1 MKEMLFKF
9 EEFYKTLQK
18 HPKEIQTAK
27 LQFLQGTIIFLQRTI
42 ISTVPFDRIWE
53 NNKKSTKLWGNNF
66 QYMNKS
72 QWKFQYRRLFHSWVI
87 NFRTT
92 ASINLSIF
100 LCYFTDFKK
109 TWNKQLKK
117 HENISKYFWSLEQAS
132 VKISMP

>member
-1 MKEMLFKF
+1 MLFKF

-27 LQFLQGTIIFLQRTI
+27 LQFLQGTIIFLQRTT
-42 ISTVPFDRIWE
+42 ISTVSFDRIWE

-72 QWKFQYRRLFHSWVI
+72 QWKFQYRRLFHSRVI

-109 TWNKQLKK
+109 AWNKQLKK